1 MKKGNVIYV
10 CVTLVLM
17 AIPIFT
23 DFVRMGFS
31 SDFFTDAEYWL
42 GVIGVQIPIIL
53 LMFVSRSHGEWKEK
67 DTNTEYA
74 EFKDTVQ
81 RGYGLINNTAGQS
94 KAFAAYVEA
103 DNMARKLSA
112 YVSRLEGKIA
122 AVAGKIT
129 RAEDCLKRREMRLT
143 DLTLRRGR
151 DVKERNPLYILLCAF
166 WRDKIRR
173 SEQKKRYFEARLST
187 AERDVRHVKVRYARI
202 TVSGIFGN
210 AEKAHAEEFDI
221 STHKGRS
228 LAAMVLSKAVGIA
241 AFGILATSSVVF
253 EKNADVVSIIYKT
266 VVKIAQMIV
275 SIYFGLIAG
284 RQFVRSDL
292 IDSYRKRVTY
302 LQQFFDTKTLG

>member
-81 RGYGLINNTAGQS
+81 RGYARINTAGQS
-94 KAFAAYVEA
+94 KAFAAYVDL

-112 YVSRLEGKIA
+112 YVSRLEGKIT

-151 DVKERNPLYILLCAF
+151 DVKERNPLYMLLCAF

-173 SEQKKRYFEARLST
+173 SEQKKRYLETRLST

-210 AEKAHAEEFDI
+210 AEKTHAEEFDI

-302 LQQFFDTKTLG
+302 LQQFFDTKTLA